1 MRAID
6 PKYKDHTYFIACVD
20 RLCAAGKVGKLWGA
34 EIDIIEESY
43 PQLAESRGYRY
54 AGQMV
59 LRVFVGPFKQKMSGS
74 REDRAFQQKHML
86 AFPVRIRQR

>member
-20 RLCAAGKVGKLWGA
+20 RRLCAADKMGKLWGA

-43 PQLAESRGYRY
+43 PQLAESRGHRY
-54 AGQMV
+54 ADQTV
-59 LRVFVGPFKQKMSGS
+59 LRVFVGPFEQKMSGS
-74 REDRAFQQKHML
+74 REDRAFRKKHTL
-86 AFPVRIRQR
+86 VSLSG